1 MNNSKVI
8 FFQKE
13 SKMRISRSAGYGVL
27 ALSCIA
33 QNKNVKIILSQDIA
47 KKYDIPLEYLL
58 KILQLLVKANILHS
72 KRGPHG
78 GFSLAKKPQEISV
91 LEILEAI
98 DGPFISFTNLADQSP
113 GEKVGPRTDKLYEKA
128 LGQAKI
134 VFEKAKLS
142 SLIAK

>member
-1 MNNSKVI
+1 
-8 FFQKE
+8 
-13 SKMRISRSAGYGVL
+13 MRISRSAGYGIL
-27 ALSCIA
+27 AISCIA
-33 QNKNVKIILSQDIA
+33 KNKNEKIILSQDIA

-78 GFSLAKKPQEISV
+78 GFSLAKKPQDISI

-98 DGPFISFTNLADQSP
+98 DGPFISFTNLTDQAP
-113 GEKVGPRTDKLYEKA
+113 GEKIGPRTDKLYEKA
-128 LGQAKI
+128 LTQAKI